1 MDVLIDHSLEIN
13 DDQKDSNRCSH
24 VHYLRLTEIGF
35 LGNRHIDDRDAE
47 ERIAGR
53 VYFAFQGHEEIDGAP
68 RGEKD
73 ADHDGDEVFCE
84 FVVKGIADAV
94 AKKTIV
100 LETNGKRLFVDDV
113 VAARAKLRIQSGCE
127 STHQC
132 CFSMRLREFQ
142 IRRIAEWIIGLC
154 FLLLDRGKE
163 SLLIHSFNII

>member
-84 FVVKGIADAV
+84 FVVKGIADPQMQQ
-94 AKKTIV
+94 IV
-100 LETNGKRLFVDDV
+100 VFETYRQRLFVYDV
-113 VAARAKLRIQSGCE
+113 IVLFI
-127 STHQC
+127 
-132 CFSMRLREFQ
+132 
-142 IRRIAEWIIGLC
+142 
-154 FLLLDRGKE
+154 
-163 SLLIHSFNII
+163 